1 MMFLGSRREGFAE
14 RINIRFYKIK
24 YDVDLRA
31 GDTPDK
37 SKAEKAGLVVE
48 GSFDGHL
55 ELVNRNEIAGWAWD
69 SSRPKSPVDVEIYDG
84 DTLLKTVPASQF
96 RRDLFEAKIGD
107 GTHGFVWS
115 TPAGLKD
122 GKPHSVRAKVSG
134 SKFEL
139 HGSPMQF
146 MFRSP

>member
-1 MMFLGSRREGFAE
+1 MMFLDSRREGFAK
-14 RINIRFYKIK
+14 RINIRFYQIK
-24 YDVDLRA
+24 YDVDLRP
-31 GDTPDK
+31 GDTPDQYK
-37 SKAEKAGLVVE
+37 PEKAGLVVE

-69 SSRPKSPVDVEIYDG
+69 SSRPKKPVDVEIYDG
-84 DTLLKTVPASQF
+84 DTPLKTVPASQF
-96 RRDLFEAKIGD
+96 RQDLLEAKIGD

-115 TPAGLKD
+115 TPASLKD

-146 MFRSP
+146 TFRSR